1 MDTQLILLLE
11 IQEVRAKARELRAG
25 NELSEMEQR
34 LFGMDPET
42 AAAALDARVGE
53 LEKSLSERI
62 RRRYEAIAGH
72 LDRVVVP
79 VIGGTCYGCFVSIP
93 TATAGD
99 RDRNANLRTC
109 ETCGRFIYIV
119 D

>member
-1 MDTQLILLLE
+1 MDPQLILLLE
-11 IQEVRAKARELRAG
+11 IQEVRSKARELNAG
-25 NELSEMEQR
+25 KELSDLEQQV
-34 LFGMDPET
+34 FGMDPLQ
-42 AAAALDARVGE
+42 ASDALCARAQE
-53 LEKSLSERI
+53 LEAQLAERI
-62 RRRYEAIAGH
+62 RKRYETIKGH

-99 RDRNANLRTC
+99 RDPNAQLQTC